1 MSNRPTADAA
11 DEAFAELSRI
21 VLGEQPL
28 PAILERVVQIAK
40 RVLPV
45 PTEASITLI
54 TGDDPATVASTD
66 EVAIAL
72 DERQYDAERGPCL
85 DAASSG
91 QLIVID
97 DLTTDT
103 RWPRYAESAVD
114 RGVRSSMSVPLP
126 IQRNV
131 MGALNFY
138 ATDSAVF
145 EDNVVELAETFA
157 GHAAVAVANAHL
169 FETTVTLADQMH
181 RAMASRAVIEQAKG
195 IIMRD
200 RGCSPDEAFNA
211 LVRLSQQS
219 HLKLRDV
226 AERLVDQVATGGSG
240 REDVAD

>member
-28 PAILERVVQIAK
+28 PEILERVVQIAK

-72 DERQYDAERGPCL
+72 DERQY
-85 DAASSG
+85 
-91 QLIVID
+91 
-97 DLTTDT
+97 T

-226 AERLVDQVATGGSG
+226 AERLVDQVATSGSG